1 MDIQDPTISFLIRK
15 LLKGCNNLQPNRNCR
30 LPITKD
36 ILIKIV
42 NSLNPCIPQH
52 SNRILLKEIFLL
64 AFVAF
69 LRLGEFLIHNTLMD
83 IQMYMHTSNYINMR
97 MLQVHIN
104 VFQDFQVELKLLC
117 RRVLVRSSSI
127 MPLSVRDISRD
138 YSIFKARCFLVQIG
152 SHTPS
157 SLDLKISFFV
167 HFVEL
172 VSVE

>member
-15 LLKGCNNLQPNRNCR
+15 LLKGCNNLQPIRDCGQ
-30 LPITKD
+30 PITKD
-36 ILIKIV
+36 ILIKIL

-97 MLQVHIN
+97 MLQVHIDD
-104 VFQDFQVELKLLC
+104 FQNFQVELTLLC
-117 RRVLVRSSSI
+117 RRVLVRFSSI
-127 MPLSVRDISRD
+127 MPLSVRDITRD
-138 YSIFKARCFLVQIG
+138 YSIFKTRCLLIQVWIVYTQ
-152 SHTPS
+152 SMH
-157 SLDLKISFFV
+157 
-167 HFVEL
+167 
-172 VSVE
+172 

>member
-15 LLKGCNNLQPNRNCR
+15 LLKGCNNLQPNRDCR

-36 ILIKIV
+36 ILIKIL

-52 SNRILLKEIFLL
+52 SNRILLKEIVLL

-97 MLQVHIN
+97 MLQVHIDDFPN
-104 VFQDFQVELKLLC
+104 FQVELTLLC

-127 MPLSVRDISRD
+127 MPLSVRDITRD
-138 YSIFKARCFLVQIG
+138 YSIYKTRCFLVQVWIVY
-152 SHTPS
+152 TQ
-157 SLDLKISFFV
+157 
-167 HFVEL
+167 
-172 VSVE
+172 